1 MSIGV
6 EDTFVR
12 NFAVFLQERVLC
24 FEKSESLFCDSFLF
38 NIRKSAF
45 YIFFFVNYVLIKL
58 YFLSLQSDA

>member
-6 EDTFVR
+6 EVTFVR

-45 YIFFFVNYVLIKL
+45 YIFFFVNYALIKL
-58 YFLSLQSDA
+58 

>member
-6 EDTFVR
+6 EVTFVR

-24 FEKSESLFCDSFLF
+24 FEKKSESLFCDSFLF

-45 YIFFFVNYVLIKL
+45 YIFFFVNYALIKL
-58 YFLSLQSDA
+58 

>member
-1 MSIGV
+1 MFIGV
-6 EDTFVR
+6 EATFVR

-45 YIFFFVNYVLIKL
+45 YIFFFRKL
-58 YFLSLQSDA
+58 CFN

>member
-24 FEKSESLFCDSFLF
+24 FEKKVKACSVTVFSLIFEKVHFIYFFRKLCF
-38 NIRKSAF
+38 N
-45 YIFFFVNYVLIKL
+45 
-58 YFLSLQSDA
+58 

>member
-24 FEKSESLFCDSFLF
+24 FEKSESLFCDSFLLIFERVHFIYFFRKLCF
-38 NIRKSAF
+38 N
-45 YIFFFVNYVLIKL
+45 
-58 YFLSLQSDA
+58 

>member
-12 NFAVFLQERVLC
+12 N

-58 YFLSLQSDA
+58 

>member
-45 YIFFFVNYVLIKL
+45 YIFFFRNLC
-58 YFLSLQSDA
+58 FN